1 MPASTLKPLVL
12 ATAFA
17 LAASQ
22 SPAHAGQPS
31 TGPAPVYDVGELDPA
46 ISACQDFNA
55 YANGKWVGANPI
67 PADRTRWGAFD
78 QLREQ
83 SLEVQH
89 RIVDAAD
96 AGADKA
102 AAGSIGQKIGWLYRS
117 GMDEAAIDR
126 AGFDP
131 IKPDLAAIAKL
142 DGTADIVAWLGQA
155 HARGEGQ
162 GFRFRSGTDFK
173 DASIQIAFAGQGG
186 LGLPTPDYYPRDE
199 HKDIR
204 AAYLAHI
211 AKLFELTGVPAAE
224 AATRADGILAF
235 ETRLAK
241 ASLSRVELRDPK
253 NQYHFMTIDE
263 ANQVTPHFDWA
274 AFFQAID
281 VPVGNGFSLSQPKF
295 FAQFDAMLA
304 DVPAAQWRDYLTFH
318 AIDDGSQYLSRPFQ
332 EANFAFYGQT
342 LNGQPEQRARWKRV
356 LEAVNGGMGEALGQL
371 YVKDSFPPEA
381 KARAQQ
387 LVDNVRNAL
396 KARIEGLAW
405 MSDETKARALEK
417 WSTFL
422 PKIGYP
428 DKWIDYS
435 AVVIDEADLLGNVER
450 AHSADVDRHLDE
462 VGKPVDREKWLMTPQ
477 TVNAYYHPLL
487 NEIVFPAAIL
497 QPPFFTA
504 DADDAVNYGGI
515 GAVIGHE
522 IGHGFDD
529 QGSQYDGSGLLRN
542 WWTEAD
548 RTAFEALTSRLVA
561 QFDALSPAEAEGHH
575 VNGRLTLGENIG
587 DLGGLTIAYKAY
599 LISLGGQEAP
609 VLDGLTGAQR
619 FFASWAASW
628 RQVIRSEEAIRRLAT
643 DPHSPNEFRTNNI
656 AQNLD
661 AFHAAFET
669 GEQDGMWLAP
679 EERVSIW

>member
-1 MPASTLKPLVL
+1 MQTLYRCQARFSLPLEGASVPLSGIDKSTIDDGVRPQDDLYRHFNGGWLKNTAIPDDRPLEGTFTALRDGSEL
-12 ATAFA
+12 A
-17 LAASQ
+17 
-22 SPAHAGQPS
+22 
-31 TGPAPVYDVGELDPA
+31 VKE
-46 ISACQDFNA
+46 I
-55 YANGKWVGANPI
+55 I
-67 PADRTRWGAFD
+67 
-78 QLREQ
+78 
-83 SLEVQH
+83 LE
-89 RIVDAAD
+89 
-96 AGADKA
+96 
-102 AAGSIGQKIGWLYRS
+102 AAGRGEAATGIERKIGDLYNS
-117 GMDEAAIDR
+117 FMDEAAAEAKGAEPIRERLAEVFATGSVAELVQLAGRLFRADVSGLFYIYPAPDAGNPDR
-126 AGFDP
+126 
-131 IKPDLAAIAKL
+131 ILL
-142 DGTADIVAWLGQA
+142 YT
-155 HARGEGQ
+155 
-162 GFRFRSGTDFK
+162 
-173 DASIQIAFAGQGG
+173 GQGG
-186 LGLPTPDYYPRDE
+186 LGLPDESYYREEKFAPMVQAYRE
-199 HKDIR
+199 HVR
-204 AAYLAHI
+204 TMFGLA
-211 AKLFELTGVPAAE
+211 GVADAE
-224 AATRADGILAF
+224 AAAARVVDLETSLASHHWDKVTLRNPQKTYNLKSAEEVSELF
-235 ETRLAK
+235 PLLAAWFDAAAIAPEKRTELVVSTPDFFAGAAALLETVPLATWQEWL
-241 ASLSRVELRDPK
+241 AMRVVSAAAPYLS
-253 NQYHFMTIDE
+253 
-263 ANQVTPHFDWA
+263 A
-274 AFFQAID
+274 AFVD
-281 VPVGNGFSLSQPKF
+281 
-295 FAQFDAMLA
+295 
-304 DVPAAQWRDYLTFH
+304 
-318 AIDDGSQYLSRPFQ
+318 
-332 EANFAFYGQT
+332 ANFAFYGTT
-342 LNGQPEQRARWKRV
+342 LSGTPRNRDRWKRGV
-356 LEAVNGGMGEALGQL
+356 AVVEAALGEAVGQIYVARHFPESHKEHMRSLVGNLIEA
-371 YVKDSFPPEA
+371 YRES
-381 KARAQQ
+381 
-387 LVDNVRNAL
+387 
-396 KARIEGLAW
+396 ITGLAW
-405 MSDETKARALEK
+405 MGEETKLEALKKLDSFRA
-417 WSTFL
+417 
-422 PKIGYP
+422 KIGYP

-669 GEQDGMWLAP
+669 AEQDGMWLAP